1 MGCYL
6 LFIICSSTQYLRDT
20 SPCQN
25 IKIHLTLT
33 DITAI
38 HFFFFYHNAPR
49 WQSFKNIF
57 IPFPIFLAGG
67 TYLFSELLFPRALLC
82 CAMYI
87 TETSP
92 ETTAI
97 CQNICLVLRRTQLQ
111 FYDLKVLVLFRLF
124 SVICH
129 FLTIFCFWP
138 YLLFHL
144 H

>member
-1 MGCYL
+1 MLPAVHNL
-6 LFIICSSTQYLRDT
+6 LV
-20 SPCQN
+20 
-25 IKIHLTLT
+25 H
-33 DITAI
+33 AI
-38 HFFFFYHNAPR
+38 SERHISLSEHKNPPHTNRYHSYSLFFFYHNAPR